1 MAYRLKRVNYQKA
14 ERHILLQN
22 ENGPCPLLAA
32 ANALILRGD
41 IELPRA
47 CVSSGVASLDD
58 ISNVLAEQALQNA
71 GEHSFHL
78 NELLTL
84 FPTLQDGMDINPKF
98 TNGVTGMEY
107 TSHLT
112 AFETLRVDIV
122 HGWLLDPQDADM
134 VELIGN
140 RTYNELV
147 ELVIAGKDA
156 EVQLDKVQD
165 EITALHRQ
173 YEVLR
178 RRRLAGTSKVDV
190 VDVQT
195 TADEPLKASS
205 SIELQLSEATP
216 SSNVSNLIKE
226 DCHSHSS
233 GASKATQSEACAVE
247 HSLELP
253 ELSEEDFENEM
264 GQKTLLLNK
273 LEEKATTGTLIDNF
287 LRSTCH
293 QLTTYG
299 LMELYNHVEPDSICV
314 FFRNNHFCSMTKHDG
329 VLYLLVTDLG
339 YANVREIM
347 WEKLDAIDGDTEY
360 MTPAFTKA
368 APLSDLLPPSSSGPS
383 PETMLA
389 QRTQNDYDYQV
400 ALELSK
406 EQGTADRRNQDSGLE
421 AAQHASLLDY
431 FGMTGNAG
439 NEVLSQEESDALAA
453 KKLQAELDGPSPDE
467 ASLALARKLQEEE
480 YQQADANRR
489 PTNAR
494 RPAANNQQAE
504 KSSCVVS

>member
-1 MAYRLKRVNYQKA
+1 MSASAQKLTVSFVIQLVRTLFAVLKNAQ
-14 ERHILLQN
+14 RHILLQN

-32 ANALILRGD
+32 ANALFLRGD

-58 ISNVLAEQALQNA
+58 ISNVLADQALQNA

-78 NELLTL
+78 NELLTI
-84 FPTLQDGMDINPKF
+84 FPSLQDGMDINPKF
-98 TNGVTGMEY
+98 TSGVSGMEY

-112 AFETLRVDIV
+112 AFEMLRVDIV
-122 HGWLLDPQDADM
+122 HGWLLDPQDLDM

-156 EVQLDKVQD
+156 EFQRDKVQD
-165 EITALHRQ
+165 EIATLRQQ
-173 YEVLR
+173 YETFR
-178 RRRLAGTSKVDV
+178 RQRLAGYPQVDV
-190 VDVQT
+190 VDATT
-195 TADEPLKASS
+195 TADEPLQRNS

-216 SSNVSNLIKE
+216 STE
-226 DCHSHSS
+226 P
-233 GASKATQSEACAVE
+233 CAVQE
-247 HSLELP
+247 SIELAELTSLN
-253 ELSEEDFENEM
+253 EEDFKNDLGE
-264 GQKTLLLNK
+264 KTLILNK
-273 LEEKATTGTLIDNF
+273 LGEEATTGSLIDNF

-299 LMELYNHVEPDSICV
+299 LMELYNHVEPDGICV
-314 FFRNNHFCSMTKHDG
+314 FFRNNHFCTMTKHDG

-339 YANVREIM
+339 YANVPEIM

-368 APLSDLLPPSSSGPS
+368 SPQSDLLPPSSSGPS

-406 EQGTADRRNQDSGLE
+406 GTGSADMSSEDPGL
-421 AAQHASLLDY
+421 AAAKQASLLEY
-431 FGMTGNAG
+431 NTGVG
-439 NEVLSQEESDALAA
+439 TLSLEESDALAA
-453 KKLQAELDGPSPDE
+453 KELQAQFDRPSTDE

-480 YQQADANRR
+480 YQQANANRR
-489 PTNAR
+489 ATNAR

-504 KSSCVVS
+504 KSSCVLS